1 MRVSVSSWNHRVWRM
16 AGPIMISNVSV
27 PLLGAVDTAVVG
39 HLPGPEYIGAVAIG
53 AVIFNLLYW
62 GFGFLRMGTTGLTA
76 QALGAND
83 GDEVRAILGRALGL
97 GAVIGLMLIILQGP
111 IADGAFFL
119 AGASDAVDPLARTY
133 FFVRIWAAPAALAN
147 YALLGWFFG
156 MQNARYALVLNLVM
170 NGVNIILDFWF
181 VFGLDL
187 GVAGVAWATVAAQF
201 AAMFISLW
209 LARKMLQQV
218 AGAWR
223 IELLRRGDR
232 IRRMMGIN
240 RDIFIRNLFISGSMA
255 VFTAI
260 GARNSDTVL
269 AANAIL
275 IHFQHIMA
283 FWLDG
288 FAHAAEAL
296 VGNEIG
302 ARNRA
307 RFRQAVLV
315 STAWAGGVA
324 VATAVVYGIVGGA
337 VIDLITDIEDVRVM
351 ARNFLPWVVFGPIY
365 SVWSFQLDGIFVG
378 ATHTAE
384 MRNAAVLSALTFLST
399 AAILVPLMGNS
410 GLWISFFVLML
421 ARTVTLACYYP
432 RLERSIG
439 TAEDA
444 V

>member
-1 MRVSVSSWNHRVWRM
+1 MNASILSWNHRVWRL

-53 AVIFNLLYW
+53 AIIFNLLYW
-62 GFGFLRMGTTGLTA
+62 GFGFLRMGTTGLVA
-76 QALGAND
+76 QALGADD
-83 GDEVRAILGRALGL
+83 GDEMRAILGRALGL
-97 GAVIGLMLIILQGP
+97 SSAIGLTLIVFQGP
-111 IADGAFFL
+111 IAEGAFFL
-119 AGASDAVDPLARTY
+119 AGASDAVDPLARNY
-133 FFVRIWAAPAALAN
+133 FSVRIWAAPAALAN

-181 VFGLDL
+181 VFGLGL
-187 GVAGVAWATVAAQF
+187 GVEGVAWATVAAQF
-201 AAMFISLW
+201 AAMFTSLW
-209 LARKMLQQV
+209 LARKVLQKI
-218 AGAWR
+218 AGTWR
-223 IELLRRGDR
+223 IELLYRADR

-260 GARNSDTVL
+260 GARSSDTVL

-275 IHFQHIMA
+275 LHFQYIMA

-296 VGNEIG
+296 VGKEIG

-315 STAWAGGVA
+315 STTWAGGVA
-324 VATAVVYGIVGGA
+324 VATAAVFGILGGTL
-337 VIDLITDIEDVRVM
+337 IDLITDIDEVRVL

-365 SVWSFQLDGIFVG
+365 SVWSFQLDGIFIG

-384 MRNAAVLSALTFLST
+384 MRNASILSALTFLAST
-399 AAILVPLMGNS
+399 AILVPLMGNS
-410 GLWISFFVLML
+410 GLWTSFFVFML

-432 RLERSIG
+432 RIKKSIG
-439 TAEDA
+439 SAADTL
-444 V
+444 